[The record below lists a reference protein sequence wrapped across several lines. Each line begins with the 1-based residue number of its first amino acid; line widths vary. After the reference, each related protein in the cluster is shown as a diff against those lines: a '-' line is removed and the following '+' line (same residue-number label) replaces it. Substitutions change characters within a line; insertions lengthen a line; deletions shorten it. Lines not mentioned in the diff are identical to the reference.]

1 MMQRGKCMEKRLM
14 ENLGISPSLLGF
26 GCMRFPVTAE
36 GKIDE
41 VTAEKM
47 LDQAMAQGVTYYDT
61 AYPYHDGDSEPFL
74 GRVLNKYDRSS
85 YFLATKLP
93 IWLVE
98 SREEAEKKFYEQLER
113 LDKDYVD
120 FYLIHAL
127 DKERFEK
134 VKKLGIVSMC
144 EELRKKG
151 KIRYLGFSFHDDYE
165 VFEQIINY
173 HHWDFCQIQYNYMDT
188 EVQAGDKGYRLAE
201 EKGIP
206 MVIMEPVRGGLLSGF
221 SQDIEEMFRKMQ
233 PEKSISSWAL
243 RWVAS
248 HPNVK
253 VVLSGMSDMKQV
265 EDNLDTFNHFQPL
278 SDEEEK
284 TVKQVVETLNARVQ
298 NRCTGCRYCMPCP
311 QGVSIPDSFRMW
323 NDYHI
328 YQKYSVVKDRWEGMK
343 EEEKPKNCVEC
354 GACEEQ
360 CPQKLNIREDLK
372 RVQAELDNPQW
383 K

>member
-1 MMQRGKCMEKRLM
+1 MEKRCMEK
-14 ENLGISPSLLGF
+14 LGISPSLLGF
-26 GCMRFPVTAE
+26 GCMRFPVTE
-36 GKIDE
+36 DGKINE
-41 VTAEKM
+41 EKAEKM
-47 LDQAMAQGVTYYDT
+47 LDLAMEKGVTYYDT
-61 AYPYHDGDSEPFL
+61 AYPYHGGDSEPFV

-113 LDKDYVD
+113 LDKEYVD

-134 VKKLGIVSMC
+134 MKQLEIVEMC
-144 EELRKKG
+144 EELRRKG

-165 VFEQIINY
+165 VFEEIINY

-188 EVQAGDKGYRLAE
+188 DIQAGDKGYKLAE

-221 SQDIEEMFRKMQ
+221 SQDINEMFRKVNPDQ
-233 PEKSISSWAL
+233 SVASWAL

-253 VVLSGMSDMKQV
+253 VVLSGMSDPEQV
-265 EDNLDTFNHFQPL
+265 EDNLNTFNNFRPL
-278 SDEEEK
+278 SEEEEA
-284 TVKQVVETLNARVQ
+284 TVKQVVDTLRARVQ
-298 NRCTGCRYCMPCP
+298 NPCTGCRYCMPCP
-311 QGVSIPDSFRMW
+311 QGVNIPDSFRIW

-328 YQKYSVVKDRWEGMK
+328 YQKYSVVKGRWEGMK
-343 EEEKPKNCVEC
+343 DEEKPVNCVEC

-360 CPQKLNIREDLK
+360 CPQKISIRQDLK
-372 RVQAELDNPQW
+372 RVQADLDSPIW

>member
-1 MMQRGKCMEKRLM
+1 MEKRCMEK
-14 ENLGISPSLLGF
+14 LGISPSLLGF
-26 GCMRFPVTAE
+26 GCMRFPVTE
-36 GKIDE
+36 DGKIDE
-41 VTAEKM
+41 EKAEKM
-47 LDQAMAQGVTYYDT
+47 LDLAMEKGVTYYDT
-61 AYPYHDGDSEPFL
+61 AYPYHGGDSEPFV

-113 LDKDYVD
+113 LDKEYVD

-134 VKKLGIVSMC
+134 MKQLEIVEMC
-144 EELRKKG
+144 EELRRKG

-165 VFEQIINY
+165 VFEEIINY

-188 EVQAGDKGYRLAE
+188 DIQAGDKGYKLAE

-221 SQDIEEMFRKMQ
+221 SQDINEMFRKVNPDQ
-233 PEKSISSWAL
+233 SVASWAL

-253 VVLSGMSDMKQV
+253 VVLSGMSDPEQV
-265 EDNLDTFNHFQPL
+265 EDNLNTFNNFRPL
-278 SDEEEK
+278 SEEEEA
-284 TVKQVVETLNARVQ
+284 TVKQVVDTLRARVQ
-298 NRCTGCRYCMPCP
+298 NPCTGCRYCMPCP
-311 QGVSIPDSFRMW
+311 QGVNIPDSFRIW

-328 YQKYSVVKDRWEGMK
+328 YQKYSVVKGRWEGMK
-343 EEEKPKNCVEC
+343 DEEKPVNCVEC

-360 CPQKLNIREDLK
+360 CPQKISIRQDLK
-372 RVQAELDNPQW
+372 RVHADLDSPIW

>member
-1 MMQRGKCMEKRLM
+1 MEKRLM
-14 ENLGISPSLLGF
+14 ENLGVSPSLLGF

-41 VTAEKM
+41 IEAEKM

-61 AYPYHDGDSEPFL
+61 AYPYHNGDSEPFV

-134 VKKLGIVSMC
+134 VKKLDIVSMC
-144 EELRKKG
+144 EDLRKKG

-165 VFEQIINY
+165 VFEEIINY
-173 HHWDFCQIQYNYMDT
+173 YHWDFCQIQYNYMDT
-188 EVQAGDKGYRLAE
+188 EIQAGDKGYRLAE

-221 SQDIEEMFRKMQ
+221 SQDIEEMFRKVQ
-233 PEKSISSWAL
+233 PDKSIASWAL
-243 RWVAS
+243 RWVGS

-253 VVLSGMSDMKQV
+253 VILSGMSDPAQV
-265 EDNLDTFNHFQPL
+265 EDNLDTFNHFSPL
-278 SDEEEK
+278 SDEEQA
-284 TVKQVVETLNARVQ
+284 TVKQVVDTLNSRVQ

-311 QGVSIPDSFRMW
+311 QGVSIPESFRMW

-328 YQKYSVVKDRWEGMK
+328 YQKYGVVKDRWEGMK
-343 EEEKPKNCVEC
+343 DEEKPKNCVEC

-360 CPQKLNIREDLK
+360 CPQKINIREDLK
-372 RVQAELDNPQW
+372 RVQAELDAPQW